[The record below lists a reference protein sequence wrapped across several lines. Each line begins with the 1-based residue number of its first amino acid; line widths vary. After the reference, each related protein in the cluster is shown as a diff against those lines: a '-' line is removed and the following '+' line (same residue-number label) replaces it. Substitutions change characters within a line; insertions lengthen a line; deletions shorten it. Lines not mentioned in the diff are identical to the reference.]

1 MVVSARESLGKTFVT
16 GVVILITLAN
26 ADRNY
31 PLRPLYKAVWSK
43 KRQADIP

>member
-16 GVVILITLAN
+16 AVVTLITLAN

-43 KRQADIP
+43 KRQADTP